1 MTCTT
6 LFFIK
11 LFVIAAMFIVVS
23 IFIAYKYKYKRDEN
37 ASTGFMIFGI
47 IIALVGVVLL
57 ISEAPTSMQAMYYN
71 DLIAQKESLT
81 ELFKNAD
88 NEASKNAYANERERI
103 IEKIKHEEKYM
114 TYKDWIAVD
123 KDK

>member
-11 LFVIAAMFIVVS
+11 LFVIAAMFIAISV
-23 IFIAYKYKYKRDEN
+23 FIAYKYRYKRDEY
-37 ASTGFMIFGI
+37 ASTGFMTFGI

-57 ISEAPTSMQAMYYN
+57 VSEAPSSMQAMYYN